1 MNSEHNEEMLTML
14 ASGMNSKFY
23 FLFFPDHKSKLLCES
38 EEIWKM
44 FMFKSYKILIT
55 FHSLN
60 ILASQPI
67 LIDLIKLKE

>member
-1 MNSEHNEEMLTML
+1 
-14 ASGMNSKFY
+14 
-23 FLFFPDHKSKLLCES
+23 
-38 EEIWKM
+38 
-44 FMFKSYKILIT
+44 MFKSYKNLIT